1 MLTKNYTNN
10 ADVDHHSH
18 QRNWEKRLNSY
29 EQYIFNSRYARWLD
43 DEGRRETWE
52 ETVNRYLDFFEKRRP
67 KIVKPIRQEL
77 FDAIH
82 NLDVV
87 PSMRA
92 IMSAGKALE
101 RDHVAGYNC
110 AYLACDNLRAW
121 DESAYILMCGTGV
134 GYSVERQYVTQLPEI
149 AEKMFD
155 TDTVITVSDSKIGWA
170 KAIRETVAMAYAGQ
184 IPQWDFSRIRPA
196 GAKLKTMG
204 GRASGPA
211 PLEQMLKNIVGI
223 IKGAA
228 GRKLSS
234 IEAHDIFC
242 HIASSIVVGGVR
254 RSAMISLSN
263 LTDQRM
269 ATAKSGQWYL
279 MDGQRALANNSIAFT
294 EKPDVGAFMREWN
307 TIYDSK
313 SGERGLFNREAAKK
327 LSPERRDTD
336 HDFGT
341 NPCSEIVLRSRQ
353 FCNLSEAIARP
364 GDGYKELSR
373 KVRIATV
380 LGTLQ
385 SELTDFRY
393 LSSAW
398 KHNCEE
404 ERLLGV
410 SITGWYD
417 CPWLRNA
424 TERELK
430 DLRREVVGTNKELA
444 KRMKINQSAATTCVK
459 PSGTV
464 SQLAGSAS
472 GCHPKYAP
480 YYYRRVRN
488 DVKDPITDALIEAGV
503 PHAVDPYNSEAIVF
517 TFAMKSP
524 KDATCTKDIT
534 AIEHLEFWKKLALN
548 WCEHKP
554 SVTVNVKTEE
564 WPAVG
569 AWCWENFDIL
579 SGVSFLPAEDENHT
593 YEQAPYEKI
602 TKRQYEIHPVLKFI
616 DWSTIPESRERETEL
631 ACSAGECAI

>member
-1 MLTKNYTNN
+1 
-10 ADVDHHSH
+10 
-18 QRNWEKRLNSY
+18 LNSY

-121 DESAYILMCGTGV
+121 DEAAYILMCGTGV
-134 GYSVERQYVTQLPEI
+134 GYSVERQYVSQLPEI

-184 IPQWDFSRIRPA
+184 IPKWDFSRIRPS

-223 IKGAA
+223 IKGAS

-234 IEAHDIFC
+234 IEAHDIYC

-373 KVRIATV
+373 KVRVAAI

-430 DLRREVVGTNKELA
+430 DLKREVVGTNKELA
-444 KRMKINQSAATTCVK
+444 KKMKINQSAATTCVK

-464 SQLAGSAS
+464 SQLSGSAS

-524 KDATCTKDIT
+524 KDAVCTKDIT

-554 SVTVNVKTEE
+554 SVTVNVKEHE
-564 WPAVG
+564 WPSVG

-616 DWSTIPESRERETEL
+616 DWSVIPESKERETEL

>member
-1 MLTKNYTNN
+1 MSS
-10 ADVDHHSH
+10 ADVDHHLH
-18 QRNWEKRLNSY
+18 LKNWEKRLNSY
-29 EQYIFNSRYARWLD
+29 ESYIFNSRYARWLD

-52 ETVNRYLDFFEKRRP
+52 ETVNRYLDFFEKRNP

-92 IMSAGKALE
+92 VMSAGKALE
-101 RDHVAGYNC
+101 RDNVAGYNC

-121 DESAYILMCGTGV
+121 DEAAFILMCGTGV
-134 GYSVERQYVTQLPEI
+134 GYSVERQYISQLPEI
-149 AEKMFD
+149 AEQMFD
-155 TDTVITVSDSKIGWA
+155 TDTVITISDSKIGWA

-269 ATAKSGQWYL
+269 ATAKSGQWYM

-294 EKPDVGAFMREWN
+294 EKPDVGAFMREWS

-385 SELTDFRY
+385 SLLTDFRY

-398 KHNCEE
+398 RHNCED

-424 TERELK
+424 TEGELK
-430 DLRREVVGTNKELA
+430 RLRAEVVETNKELA
-444 KRMKINQSAATTCVK
+444 KRLKINQSAATTCVK

-464 SQLAGSAS
+464 SQLSGSAS

-480 YYYRRVRN
+480 YYYRRVRS
-488 DVKDPITDALIEAGV
+488 DLKDPITDALIEAGI

-524 KDATCTKDIT
+524 KDAVCTQDIT
-534 AIEHLEFWKKLALN
+534 AIEHLEFWKKLATC
-548 WCEHKP
+548 WTEHKP
-554 SVTVNVKTEE
+554 SVTINVKEHE
-564 WPAVG
+564 WPEVG
-569 AWCWENFDIL
+569 AWCWNNFDIL
-579 SGVSFLPAEDENHT
+579 SGVSFLPAEDENHS
-593 YEQAPYEKI
+593 YELAPYEKI

-616 DWSTIPESRERETEL
+616 DWSKIPESRERETEL